1 MRRRVFV
8 VAGEYSANPRHLPPE
23 RRKRSFLTEPHPDI
37 SEEEVTRLFFRFPNR
52 SEDGRTKPD
61 DWKREFGLSAPIGLS
76 DLFAS
81 AAHRALTSLHRL
93 TGADYR
99 STRDSIT
106 DLFVTSMPGLDPN
119 ERMNIGLVPQA
130 LRAAL
135 ALTPRVV
142 AQYVV
147 GTSDSGAWAFA
158 QAVRAARNAEKPA
171 TIVVIAGQI
180 IPAGYASQYQI
191 RTVLGENDQA
201 RGMDMLAIGDML
213 MDAIRR
219 NSGVSRAEMMALLER
234 IAARKFDAAKQ
245 YPAGIQAGKA
255 FKRDSPRTPYFD
267 ATDIAA
273 PCCGAAACIV
283 TSDEE
288 LALRVA
294 ASRSERYR
302 AAPVTEVLGVG
313 EGSSNEN
320 FLHRQSPLLFSTAVR
335 EALAATAD
343 DARRPLSVFASSAF
357 GVAHDAFPSIELS
370 FLLAMGLSFDRSAE
384 RAAEG
389 WPNPF
394 GGLLTF
400 GHALGAS
407 GLVQV
412 NKAHH
417 LFSGDQRYLKDGPHR
432 RQGFRETGALAF
444 TSSVGGPLS
453 HIVATL
459 LRGGF
464 EDVRPLAERTTRRR
478 RDPGPSPLATDWR
491 EKRHQLR
498 LVLPSYLD
506 RLRAR
511 GAPKTEERA
520 SPATGGG
527 RRPEQTIEPW
537 YVEGTTYVS
546 IRSSIRALGRADVQ
560 RLNFD
565 GLEAVVARPYL
576 EEVRAQLREVVLV
589 VIGEVDRVASMFDA
603 FRLLTDEVRDLVAK
617 WRERGMLTPQATALR
632 DEKAAS
638 IVKEAL
644 RVPLAIVTAPS
655 PVAAERRRILFLPYD
670 GLDYADFENVQV
682 LWRSADGRLAK
693 APDDPSI
700 LPFWN
705 VRATREESEPVSRSG
720 SAHAVVD
727 GIVETRD
734 RPETMGELRLLRAWF
749 SVDMARPILDDAL
762 RQLGIEAARPGPP
775 MRALVVLAELADVGS
790 FADPGA
796 AHEILGHAARKARA
810 FLEAYETNTIQIG
823 NVLAISAVEAPPF
836 RTRPDEGLVSGVRF
850 ARELTRAVVEV
861 GLSLRTSVVAGEGA
875 VYEDA
880 DGRHGLA
887 SPATARAWELLGLL
901 RNGATR
907 SSMIVDG
914 AVGLVRERVQQWLRD
929 WKAEP

>member
-23 RRKRSFLTEPHPDI
+23 RRKRSFLAEPHPEL

-61 DWKREFGLSAPIGLS
+61 DWKREFGLSVPIGLS

-93 TGADYR
+93 ASADYR
-99 STRDSIT
+99 STRDSVT

-135 ALTPRVV
+135 ALAPRVV
-142 AQYVV
+142 AQYLV

-171 TIVVIAGQI
+171 TILVVAGQV

-234 IAARKFDAAKQ
+234 IATRKFDAAKQ
-245 YPAGIQAGKA
+245 YPAGIQAGKT
-255 FKRDSPRTPYFD
+255 FRRDSPRTPYFD

-294 ASRSERYR
+294 ASRSDRYR

-313 EGSSNEN
+313 EGASNEN
-320 FLHRQSPLLFSTAVR
+320 FLHRQSPLLFSTAIR

-343 DARRPLSVFASSAF
+343 DARRPISVFASSAF
-357 GVAHDAFPSIELS
+357 GVAHDAFPSTELS

-394 GGLLTF
+394 GRLLTF

-491 EKRHQLR
+491 ERRHQLR
-498 LVLPSYLD
+498 HVLLSYLE
-506 RLRAR
+506 RLGARAPGCPTLVR
-511 GAPKTEERA
+511 GGHHLRQHP
-520 SPATGGG
+520 
-527 RRPEQTIEPW
+527 QL
-537 YVEGTTYVS
+537 
-546 IRSSIRALGRADVQ
+546 IRALTREDVQ

-576 EEVRAQLREVVLV
+576 AEVRAQLREVVLV

-603 FRLLTDEVRDLVAK
+603 FRLLTDEVRELVAK
-617 WRERGMLTPQATALR
+617 WRESGMLTPQAAAIR
-632 DEKAAS
+632 DDKAAG

-644 RVPLAIVTAPS
+644 RVPLAIVTAPG
-655 PVAAERRRILFLPYD
+655 PLAPERRRILFLPYD
-670 GLDYADFENVQV
+670 GLDYADFENVHV
-682 LWRSADGRLAK
+682 LWRSADGSLAR
-693 APDDPSI
+693 APDDPSL
-700 LPFWN
+700 LP
-705 VRATREESEPVSRSG
+705 SG
-720 SAHAVVD
+720 
-727 GIVETRD
+727 TC
-734 RPETMGELRLLRAWF
+734 
-749 SVDMARPILDDAL
+749 ARPARL
-762 RQLGIEAARPGPP
+762 RRLSR
-775 MRALVVLAELADVGS
+775 
-790 FADPGA
+790 
-796 AHEILGHAARKARA
+796 
-810 FLEAYETNTIQIG
+810 
-823 NVLAISAVEAPPF
+823 APPP
-836 RTRPDEGLVSGVRF
+836 RT
-850 ARELTRAVVEV
+850 T
-861 GLSLRTSVVAGEGA
+861 
-875 VYEDA
+875 
-880 DGRHGLA
+880 
-887 SPATARAWELLGLL
+887 
-901 RNGATR
+901 
-907 SSMIVDG
+907 
-914 AVGLVRERVQQWLRD
+914 
-929 WKAEP
+929 